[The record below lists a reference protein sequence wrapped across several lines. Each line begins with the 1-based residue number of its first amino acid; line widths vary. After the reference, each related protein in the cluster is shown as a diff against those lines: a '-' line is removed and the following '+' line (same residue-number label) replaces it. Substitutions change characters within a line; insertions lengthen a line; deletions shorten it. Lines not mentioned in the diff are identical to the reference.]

1 MASVKYYNS
10 SSNTEK
16 DQIEVQPEAGGLLE
30 RDREERN
37 STVDH
42 GGHIYEVKNR

>member
-10 SSNTEK
+10 SSNTE
-16 DQIEVQPEAGGLLE
+16 DRIEVQPEAGRLLE
-30 RDREERN
+30 RNREEIN
-37 STVDH
+37 STVDQ